1 MNKCTF
7 GFHNW
12 NMWKIEAGTITTSTF
27 GVVTDERETLVQG
40 RTCKRCGKYQ
50 DELPS
55 PIKANGF
62 LLQPSL

>member
-1 MNKCTF
+1 
-7 GFHNW
+7 
-12 NMWKIEAGTITTSTF
+12 MWKIEAGTITTSTF